1 MPLHLQSITN
11 IDIREILGSI
21 MEEFKKSEYSCLRRY
36 GKYMLSAKDVFDLKT
51 KNKVGEYVYTLEVED
66 DGLVVLDLDFT
77 LCSKETT
84 KLLFEEKLSGS
95 SEANEYY
102 NVIGDDAH
110 FQIET
115 VNRYLIEDEDLEEK
129 EYEVSLSAFPFKFKL
144 FDSIDEVNEIFG
156 LGKEIEIPKLGKQK
170 IGMAEDF
177 MTRSDMF
184 KQDPDSEEYFSV
196 VIGKVADFNFVELS
210 IDGNVTKCAIVE
222 VVTRIGKLTTIVG
235 EEFFDLSNLKKDK
248 VVYMFADIK
257 ADFKVNELKT
267 ETNCIK
273 STDG

>member
-21 MEEFKKSEYSCLRRY
+21 MEEFKKSEYSCLQRY

-115 VNRYLIEDEDLEEK
+115 VNRYLIEDEYLEEK
-129 EYEVSLSAFPFKFKL
+129 EYEVEEKEETEPRKYEDL
-144 FDSIDEVNEIFG
+144 FDEKGEI
-156 LGKEIEIPKLGKQK
+156 K
-170 IGMAEDF
+170 
-177 MTRSDMF
+177 
-184 KQDPDSEEYFSV
+184 
-196 VIGKVADFNFVELS
+196 
-210 IDGNVTKCAIVE
+210 
-222 VVTRIGKLTTIVG
+222 
-235 EEFFDLSNLKKDK
+235 
-248 VVYMFADIK
+248 
-257 ADFKVNELKT
+257 
-267 ETNCIK
+267 
-273 STDG
+273 